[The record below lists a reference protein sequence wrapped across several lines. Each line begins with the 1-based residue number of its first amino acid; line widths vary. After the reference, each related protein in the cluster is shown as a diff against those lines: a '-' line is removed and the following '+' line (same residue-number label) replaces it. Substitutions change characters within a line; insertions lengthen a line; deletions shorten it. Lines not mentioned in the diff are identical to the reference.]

1 MRELLPSKE
10 EGGIKIELVWII
22 LLGVGVWVWWD
33 F

>member
-1 MRELLPSKE
+1 MRELLLSKE

-22 LLGVGVWVWWD
+22 LLGEGVWVWWD